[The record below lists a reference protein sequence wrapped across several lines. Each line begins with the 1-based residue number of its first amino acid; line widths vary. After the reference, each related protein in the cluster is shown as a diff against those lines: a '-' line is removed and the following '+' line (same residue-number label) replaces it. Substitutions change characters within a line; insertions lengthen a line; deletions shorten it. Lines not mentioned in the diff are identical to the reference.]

1 MGYGY
6 VICIKNFDEIFIY
19 LLKLNIFLA
28 IIILKI
34 LNKWRKKML
43 YNSLGILILEMENM

>member
-1 MGYGY
+1 MNIELFNIYG
-6 VICIKNFDEIFIY
+6 
-19 LLKLNIFLA
+19 LIFLA